1 MEEFF
6 YISSRLDEVKLKDLL
21 LRRYHQIDFIKEME
35 LEDALELINLALE
48 DELRKEKRQEWLHL
62 LPLMITADKYMDFE
76 SYYDKVTGRGIDLRS
91 TEDIIAEIDAKH
103 AAVREKQNGT

>member
-6 YISSRLDEVKLKDLL
+6 YLGIQVDEVKLIDLV
-21 LRRYHQIDFIKEME
+21 LRRYHS
-35 LEDALELINLALE
+35 LEPMKVLSVDKFMKLILKALE
-48 DELRKEKRQEWLHL
+48 DESREEKRQEWLHL

-76 SYYDKVTGRGIDLRS
+76 SYYEKVTGRGIDLRS
-91 TEDIIAEIDAKH
+91 TEEIIAEIDAKH

>member
-1 MEEFF
+1 
-6 YISSRLDEVKLKDLL
+6 
-21 LRRYHQIDFIKEME
+21 ME

-48 DELRKEKRQEWLHL
+48 DEMRKEKRQEWLHL

-76 SYYDKVTGRGIDLRS
+76 SYYEKVTGRGIDLRS
-91 TEDIIAEIDAKH
+91 TEEIIAEIDAKH